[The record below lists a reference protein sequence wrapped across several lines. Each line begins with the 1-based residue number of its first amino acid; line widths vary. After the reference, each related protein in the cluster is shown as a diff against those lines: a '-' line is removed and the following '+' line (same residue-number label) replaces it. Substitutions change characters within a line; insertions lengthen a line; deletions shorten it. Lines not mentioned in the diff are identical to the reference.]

1 MGENNLGKL
10 YITSADFMK
19 MSPVVRLCSHATKQ
33 FFPQETWR
41 ETASSF
47 PVQKVNDE
55 VWGDTQLSERDRMEA
70 LSDAINQ
77 AIEHTAEVKK
87 TCEIQE
93 VLRVRQSHYS
103 EWVARVRRVHG
114 SLPREV
120 REKWRVRYEVVN
132 FLSDLSPL
140 MTMAVQDEMG
150 KRIMEK
156 LYKETK
162 KWEYDYATNKPTT

>member
-1 MGENNLGKL
+1 M
-10 YITSADFMK
+10 
-19 MSPVVRLCSHATKQ
+19 
-33 FFPQETWR
+33 
-41 ETASSF
+41 
-47 PVQKVNDE
+47 
-55 VWGDTQLSERDRMEA
+55 
-70 LSDAINQ
+70 
-77 AIEHTAEVKK
+77 
-87 TCEIQE
+87 
-93 VLRVRQSHYS
+93 
-103 EWVARVRRVHG
+103 HG